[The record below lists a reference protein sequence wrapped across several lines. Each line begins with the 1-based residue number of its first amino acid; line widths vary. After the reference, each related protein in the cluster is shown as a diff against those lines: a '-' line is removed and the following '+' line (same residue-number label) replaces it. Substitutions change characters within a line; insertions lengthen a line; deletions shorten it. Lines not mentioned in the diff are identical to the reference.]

1 MSSPIVN
8 VSRRG
13 FLGSILGAG
22 AFVLATR
29 CGMNSAPES
38 AAYVSPAESALF
50 SPDIF
55 VGIDA
60 DGTVHIIGHRSEMG
74 QGSKSSLP
82 MVVADEMEADWAR
95 VVVEQGIGDKRYG
108 DQNTDGSRSVRF
120 FLEKMKQVGA
130 TARRM
135 LEQAAADQWGVP
147 VEEVTARNHQVI
159 HEASNR
165 SIGFGEL
172 AEAASKLE
180 VPAVETLKFKDKSE
194 YRYIGKPMHVPD
206 LEAIVN
212 GTAVFG
218 QDFKLDGMVYASVEH
233 PPVLGGKA
241 ASFDPAEA
249 LKVWGVQ
256 QVVELPYFT
265 PPHGFQALGGIA
277 VIADN
282 TWSTFQGRKA
292 LKVEWQDSP
301 NAAFN
306 STQYKAALQETVR
319 AECTVDRNVGDVDAE
334 FAKGGK
340 IIEAEYYVPHLS
352 HAPMEPP
359 AAVADFRDG
368 KVTVWSCTQNPQAVQ
383 ETVAAALGIP
393 QEAVTAHP
401 TLLGGGF
408 GRKSKPDYCAE
419 AALLSRELGKPVKVA
434 WSRED
439 DIRFDFFHAVAAMY
453 MKARIGADGKPT
465 AWLQRSAFPSIFT
478 TFNLEQQRGTPL
490 EMAMGWTDVPFV
502 IPNHRAENGPAKNHV
517 RIGWMRSVA
526 NIYHAFAVHSFL
538 DELAA
543 AAGRDP
549 VEYMREMLGDP
560 RILDPTIE
568 APEYPAADFD
578 IANYPIDIGRHIN
591 VLNTLA
597 ERSDWTNRRRALRG
611 QKGRGLGIA
620 LHHSFLSYV
629 GSVVEV
635 EIDGQGKLSIPRVD
649 TVLDAGTTI
658 SPERIRSQFE
668 GAAVFGASIALLS
681 KITATDGRV
690 DQSNFHDYQ
699 VCRIHQA
706 PKQVNVHVI
715 ESDAPPSGIGEPGVP
730 PFIPALTNA
739 IFAATG
745 KRIRELPLEGQSLV

>member
-1 MSSPIVN
+1 MSSPVVN
-8 VSRRG
+8 LSRRG
-13 FLGSILGAG
+13 FLGSMLGAG
-22 AFVLATR
+22 AFILATR
-29 CGMNSAPES
+29 CGTNSSES

-82 MVVADEMEADWAR
+82 MVIADEMEADWAR

-108 DQNTDGSRSVRF
+108 DQNTDGSRSVRY

-130 TARRM
+130 TTRRM

-147 VEEVTARNHQVI
+147 VEEVTARNHQVV

-165 SIGFGEL
+165 SVGFGEL

-180 VPAVETLKFKDKSE
+180 VPAVETLTFKDKSE
-194 YRYIGKPMHVPD
+194 YRYVGKPMHVTD
-206 LEAIVN
+206 LDAIVN

-218 QDFKLDGMVYASVEH
+218 QDFKLEGMVYASVEH

-241 ASFDPAEA
+241 TSFDSADA
-249 LKVWGVQ
+249 LQVWGVQ

-292 LKVEWQDSP
+292 LKVEWEDGP
-301 NAAFN
+301 NASYN
-306 STQYKAALQETVR
+306 SAQYKAALQETVR
-319 AECTVDRNVGDVDAE
+319 SECAVDRNVGDVDAE
-334 FAKGGK
+334 FAKGGR

-359 AAVADFRDG
+359 AAVADFRNG

-393 QEAVTAHP
+393 EADVIAHP

-419 AALLSRELGKPVKVA
+419 AALLSRQLGKPVKVA

-439 DIRFDFFHAVAAMY
+439 DIHFDFFHSVAAMY

-465 AWLQRSAFPSIFT
+465 AWLQRSAFPSIST
-478 TFNLEQQRGTPL
+478 TFDLEQERGSAG
-490 EMAMGWTDVPFV
+490 EMGMGFTDVPFA
-502 IPNHRAENGPAKNHV
+502 IPNHRVENGPAKNHV

-549 VEYMREMLGDP
+549 VDYMREMLGQP
-560 RILDPTIE
+560 RILDLSAE
-568 APEYPAADFD
+568 APDYPNMGAD
-578 IANYPIDIGRHIN
+578 IGEYPIDIGRHLN
-591 VLNTLA
+591 VLNTLV
-597 ERSDWTNRRRALRG
+597 EQSDWTNRRRALRG
-611 QKGRGLGIA
+611 RKGRGLGIA
-620 LHHSFLSYV
+620 VHRSFLSYV

-635 EIDGQGKLSIPRVD
+635 EVDAQGRVSIPRVD
-649 TVLDAGTTI
+649 TVVDAGTTI

-681 KITATDGRV
+681 KITSTDGRI

-706 PKQVNVHVI
+706 PKHVNVHVI

>member
-1 MSSPIVN
+1 MSAPVVN

-22 AFVLATR
+22 AFILATR
-29 CGMNSAPES
+29 CGTNPTES
-38 AAYVSPAESALF
+38 AAYVSPAESAVF

-147 VEEVTARNHQVI
+147 VGEVTARNHQVV

-180 VPAVETLKFKDKSE
+180 VPAVETLTFKDKSQ
-194 YRYIGKPMHVPD
+194 YRYMGKPMHVSD
-206 LEAIVN
+206 LDAIVN
-212 GTAVFG
+212 GTAIFG

-241 ASFDPAEA
+241 TSVDSTAA
-249 LKVWGVQ
+249 LEVWGVQ
-256 QVVELPYFT
+256 QVIELPYFT

-292 LKVEWQDSP
+292 LKVEWEDGP
-301 NAAFN
+301 NAAYN
-306 STQYKAALQETVR
+306 SAQYKAALQETTR

-393 QEAVTAHP
+393 QEDVTAHP

-453 MKARIGADGKPT
+453 IKARVGADGKPT

-490 EMAMGWTDVPFV
+490 ELAMGWTDVPFN

-526 NIYHAFAVHSFL
+526 NIYHAFAVHSFI

-549 VEYMREMLGDP
+549 LDYMREMLGDD
-560 RILDPTIE
+560 RILAIAE
-568 APEYPAADFD
+568 QAPDYANYGAALED
-578 IANYPIDIGRHIN
+578 YPIDIGRHLN

-597 ERSDWTNRRRALRG
+597 EQSDWVNRRRALRG
-611 QKGRGLGIA
+611 KKGQGLGIA
-620 LHHSFLSYV
+620 VHRSFLSYV

-635 EIDGQGKLSIPRVD
+635 AVDAQGNVTIPRVD

-668 GAAVFGASIALLS
+668 GAAVFGASIALMS
-681 KITATDGRV
+681 KITATDGRI
-690 DQSNFHDYQ
+690 DQSNFHDYP

-706 PKQVNVHVI
+706 PKHVNVHVI

>member
-1 MSSPIVN
+1 MSAPVVN

-13 FLGSILGAG
+13 FLGSMLGAG
-22 AFVLATR
+22 AFILATR
-29 CGMNSAPES
+29 CGMNSPES

-60 DGTVHIIGHRSEMG
+60 DGTVHLIGHRSEMG

-82 MVVADEMEADWAR
+82 MVIADEMEADWAR
-95 VVVEQGIGDKRYG
+95 VIVEQGIGDKRYG
-108 DQNTDGSRSVRF
+108 DQNTDGSRSVRY

-147 VEEVTARNHQVI
+147 VEEVTARNHQVV

-180 VPAVETLKFKDKSE
+180 VPAVETLTFKDKSE

-206 LEAIVN
+206 LDAIVN
-212 GTAVFG
+212 GTAIFG

-241 ASFDPAEA
+241 TSFDSAEA
-249 LKVWGVQ
+249 LQVWGVQ

-292 LKVEWQDSP
+292 LKVEWEDGP
-301 NAAFN
+301 NAAYN
-306 STQYKAALQETVR
+306 SAQYKAALQGTTR
-319 AECTVDRNVGDVDAE
+319 GECAVDRNVGDVDAE

-359 AAVADFRDG
+359 AAVADFRNG

-393 QEAVTAHP
+393 EGDVTAHV

-439 DIRFDFFHAVAAMY
+439 DIRFDFFHSVAAMY
-453 MKARIGADGKPT
+453 MKARIGANGKPT

-478 TFNLEQQRGTPL
+478 TFNPQQERGTPL
-490 EMAMGWTDVPFV
+490 EMGMGFTDVPFQ
-502 IPNHRAENGPAKNHV
+502 IPNHRVENGPAKNHV
-517 RIGWMRSVA
+517 RIGWMRAVA

-549 VEYMREMLGDP
+549 VDYMREMLGQP
-560 RILDPTIE
+560 RILDLSVE
-568 APEYPAADFD
+568 APEYPNMGGSIDD
-578 IANYPIDIGRHIN
+578 YPIDIGRHLN

-597 ERSDWTNRRRALRG
+597 ERSDWTARRRALRG
-611 QKGRGLGIA
+611 KKGQGVGIA
-620 LHHSFLSYV
+620 VHRSFLSYV
-629 GSVVEV
+629 GTVVEV
-635 EIDGQGKLSIPRVD
+635 AVDAQGNVTIPRVD
-649 TVLDAGTTI
+649 TVVDAGTTI

-681 KITATDGRV
+681 KITATDGRI

-706 PKQVNVHVI
+706 PKHVNVHVI
-715 ESDAPPSGIGEPGVP
+715 DSDKPPSGIGEPGVP
-730 PFIPALTNA
+730 PFIPAFTNA

-745 KRIRELPLEGQSLV
+745 KRIRELPMEGQSLV

>member
-1 MSSPIVN
+1 MSNVVN

-13 FLGSILGAG
+13 FLGSLLGAG
-22 AFVLATR
+22 ALILGTR
-29 CGMNSAPES
+29 CGMNTNT
-38 AAYVSPAESALF
+38 AAAGYVSPAEAAVF

-95 VVVEQGIGDKRYG
+95 VVVEPGIGDARYG
-108 DQNTDGSRSVRF
+108 DQNTDGSRSVRY
-120 FLEKMKQVGA
+120 FLQKMKEVGA

-147 VEEVTARNHQVI
+147 VEEVTARNHEVV

-165 SIGFGEL
+165 SVGFGEL
-172 AEAASKLE
+172 AEAASKLS
-180 VPAVETLKFKDKSE
+180 VPAVETLTFKEKSE

-206 LEAIVN
+206 LAAIVD
-212 GTAVFG
+212 GTAIFG
-218 QDFKLDGMVYASVEH
+218 QDAKLEGMVYASVEH

-241 ASFDPAEA
+241 TSYDDTET

-292 LKVEWQDSP
+292 LKVEWENGP
-301 NAAFN
+301 NAAYN
-306 STQYKAALQETVR
+306 SAQYKTALQETARNEAALV
-319 AECTVDRNVGDVDAE
+319 RNVGDVEAE
-334 FAKGGK
+334 FAKGGT
-340 IIEAEYYVPHLS
+340 ILEAEYYVPHLS

-383 ETVAAALGIP
+383 ETVAAALGIE
-393 QEAVTAHP
+393 QAAVTAHV

-439 DIRFDFFHAVAAMY
+439 DIRFDFFHSVAAMY

-478 TFNLEQQRGTPL
+478 TFNLDQERGTPL
-490 EMAMGWTDVPFV
+490 EMGMGFSDVPFD
-502 IPNHRAENGPAKNHV
+502 IPNHRVENGAAKNHV

-549 VEYMREMLGDP
+549 VEYMREMLGQA
-560 RILDPTIE
+560 RIVDLSTE
-568 APEYPAADFD
+568 APEYPNMGAS
-578 IANYPIDIGRHIN
+578 IEEYPIDIGRHLN

-597 ERSDWTNRRRALRG
+597 ERSDWTNRRRALPRG
-611 QKGRGLGIA
+611 SRRGLGIA
-620 LHHSFLSYV
+620 VHRSFLSYV
-629 GSVVEV
+629 GTVVEV
-635 EIDGQGKLSIPRVD
+635 EVDAQGNVKIPRVD

-681 KITATDGRV
+681 RITATDGRI
-690 DQSNFHDYQ
+690 DQSNFHDYE

-715 ESDAPPSGIGEPGVP
+715 DSDAPPSGIGEPGVP

-745 KRIRELPLEGQSLV
+745 KRIRELPLAGQSLV